1 MRKKVT
7 IAGAGLVGSLEAIY
21 LAKRG
26 FQVEVY
32 ERRPDMRKVE
42 LSAGRSINLALSARG
57 WNALR
62 AVGVDQDVEKMAIP
76 MYKRVMHAVDGSL
89 TDQQY
94 GQDGEAIYSV
104 SRGGLNQLLMNLAG
118 EQENVNMH
126 FNYKCVDVDLKSASA
141 TFEHNDGN
149 QKNVDAEMIIGAD
162 GAYSVIRSKMIKQ
175 DRFQYSQHYIEH
187 GYKELTIPANSDGT
201 HKLEVNALHIWPRG
215 SYMLI
220 ALPNMDGS
228 FTCTLFFPYEGEYS
242 FNNLQTKQQVY
253 NFFKEVFPDTLG
265 LIPNLVEEYFQNPT
279 SSLAIMRCNPWTVE
293 DKVLLIG
300 DAAHATVPFYGQ
312 GMNAGFE
319 GCFVLD
325 QLMQKHGEDWQACFD
340 EYSKIR
346 KPDGDGV
353 QDLSMHNF
361 IVMRDKTADPKFL
374 LQKKIELHFSK
385 KYPEMWLPLYS
396 MVSFSNIRYS
406 EAWKIGQQQEKLMQ
420 KVMDVPNIED
430 KWESDEV
437 EKLMLSLIA

>member
-57 WNALR
+57 WNALK
-62 AVGVDQDVEKMAIP
+62 AVDVDQDVEKMAIP

-141 TFEHNDGN
+141 IFEHNDGN

-187 GYKELTIPANSDGT
+187 GYKELTIPANLDGT

-242 FNNLQTKQQVY
+242 FNSLQAEQQVY
-253 NFFKEVFPDTLG
+253 DFFKEVFPDTLD

-279 SSLAIMRCNPWTVE
+279 SSLAIMRCNPWTFE

-385 KYPEMWLPLYS
+385 KYPDKWLPLYS
-396 MVSFSNIRYS
+396 MVSFSTIRYS

>member
-26 FQVEVY
+26 FQVEVF
-32 ERRPDMRKVE
+32 ERRPDMRNVV
-42 LSAGRSINLALSARG
+42 LSAGRSINLALSTRG
-57 WNALR
+57 WNALK
-62 AVGVDQDVEKMAIP
+62 AVGVDVEVEKMAIP
-76 MYKRVMHAVDGSL
+76 MHKRVMHAVDGKL

-104 SRGGLNQLLMNLAG
+104 SRGGLNQLLMSLAG
-118 EQENVNMH
+118 EQENVNLH
-126 FNYKCVDVDLKSASA
+126 FNYRCNDVDLKTASA
-141 TFEHNDGN
+141 TFEHKDGE
-149 QKNVDAEMIIGAD
+149 QKVVDADMIIGAD
-162 GAYSVIRSKMIKQ
+162 GAYSVIRSKMVKQ
-175 DRFQYSQHYIEH
+175 DRFQYSQNYIEH
-187 GYKELTIPANSDGT
+187 GYKELTIPANTDGS
-201 HKLEVNALHIWPRG
+201 HQLEVNALHIWPRG
-215 SYMLI
+215 NYMLI

-228 FTCTLFFPYEGEYS
+228 FTCTLFFPYDGEHS
-242 FNNLQTKQQVY
+242 FNNLKTEQQVHD
-253 NFFKEVFPDTLG
+253 FFKAVFPDTLD

-279 SSLAIMRCNPWTVE
+279 SSLAIMRCDPWVVD

-325 QLMQKHGEDWQACFD
+325 QMMEKHGEDWKSCFK
-340 EYSKIR
+340 EYSEIR

-385 KYPEMWLPLYS
+385 KYPDKWLPLYS

-406 EAWKIGQQQEKLMQ
+406 EAWRIGQQQEQLMQ
-420 KVMDVPNIED
+420 EVMKVPQIES
-430 KWESDEV
+430 KWDSQEV
-437 EKLMLSLIA
+437 EELMLSLIA

>member
-57 WNALR
+57 WNALK

-149 QKNVDAEMIIGAD
+149 QKNVDADMIIGAD

-187 GYKELTIPANSDGT
+187 GYKELTMPANSDGT

-242 FNNLQTKQQVY
+242 FNSLQTEQQVY
-253 NFFKEVFPDTLG
+253 DFFKEVFPDTLD

-279 SSLAIMRCNPWTVE
+279 SSLAIMRCNPWTVD

-385 KYPEMWLPLYS
+385 KYPDKWLPLYS
-396 MVSFSNIRYS
+396 MVSFSTIRYS
-406 EAWKIGQQQEKLMQ
+406 EAWEIGQKQEKLMQ
-420 KVMDVPNIED
+420 KVMDVPNIEG

-437 EKLMLSLIA
+437 EQLMLSLIA

>member
-1 MRKKVT
+1 
-7 IAGAGLVGSLEAIY
+7 
-21 LAKRG
+21 
-26 FQVEVY
+26 
-32 ERRPDMRKVE
+32 
-42 LSAGRSINLALSARG
+42 
-57 WNALR
+57 
-62 AVGVDQDVEKMAIP
+62 
-76 MYKRVMHAVDGSL
+76 
-89 TDQQY
+89 
-94 GQDGEAIYSV
+94 
-104 SRGGLNQLLMNLAG
+104 
-118 EQENVNMH
+118 MH

-141 TFEHNDGN
+141 TFEHDDGN

-162 GAYSVIRSKMIKQ
+162 GAYSVIRSKMLKQ

-242 FNNLQTKQQVY
+242 FNSLQTEQQVY
-253 NFFKEVFPDTLG
+253 DFFKEVFPDTLD

-279 SSLAIMRCNPWTVE
+279 SSLGIMRCNPWTVN

-385 KYPEMWLPLYS
+385 KYPDKWLPLYS
-396 MVSFSNIRYS
+396 MVSFSTIRYS
-406 EAWKIGQQQEKLMQ
+406 EAWEIGQQQEMLMQ

>member
-1 MRKKVT
+1 MKGAQGWQLSNSPVFAMAPCKASLDIFDEVGMSRLVSKSKRLTNYMEFIFNDISSRYDNCDLEIITPKDEKYRGCQLSVLCHGQGKSLFYFLSKKGVIADWREPNVIRLAPVPLYNSFEDISVRSNYRRRIIMRKKVT

-26 FQVEVY
+26 FEVEVY

-42 LSAGRSINLALSARG
+42 LSAGRSINLALSTRG
-57 WNALR
+57 WNALKT
-62 AVGVDQDVEKMAIP
+62 VGLDQDVEKMAIP

-118 EQENVNMH
+118 EQDNVNMH
-126 FNYKCVDVDLKSASA
+126 FNYKCIDVDLKSASA
-141 TFEHNDGN
+141 TFEHKDGN
-149 QKNVDAEMIIGAD
+149 QKNVDADMIIGAD

-242 FNNLQTKQQVY
+242 FNSLQTEQQVY
-253 NFFKEVFPDTLG
+253 DFFKKS
-265 LIPNLVEEYFQNPT
+265 I
-279 SSLAIMRCNPWTVE
+279 S
-293 DKVLLIG
+293 
-300 DAAHATVPFYGQ
+300 
-312 GMNAGFE
+312 
-319 GCFVLD
+319 
-325 QLMQKHGEDWQACFD
+325 
-340 EYSKIR
+340 
-346 KPDGDGV
+346 
-353 QDLSMHNF
+353 
-361 IVMRDKTADPKFL
+361 
-374 LQKKIELHFSK
+374 
-385 KYPEMWLPLYS
+385 
-396 MVSFSNIRYS
+396 
-406 EAWKIGQQQEKLMQ
+406 
-420 KVMDVPNIED
+420 
-430 KWESDEV
+430 
-437 EKLMLSLIA
+437 

>member
-1 MRKKVT
+1 MRNKVT

-26 FQVEVY
+26 FQVEVF
-32 ERRPDMRKVE
+32 ERRPDMRNVV
-42 LSAGRSINLALSARG
+42 LSAGRSINLALSTRG
-57 WNALR
+57 WNALK
-62 AVGVDQDVEKMAIP
+62 AVGVDVEVEKMAIP
-76 MYKRVMHAVDGSL
+76 MYKRVMHAVDGTL

-104 SRGGLNQLLMNLAG
+104 SRGGLNQLLMSLAG
-118 EQENVNMH
+118 EQENVNLH
-126 FNYKCVDVDLKSASA
+126 FNYRCNDVDLKTASA
-141 TFEHNDGN
+141 TFEHKDGE
-149 QKNVDAEMIIGAD
+149 QKVVDADMIIGAD
-162 GAYSVIRSKMIKQ
+162 GAYSVIRSKMVKQ
-175 DRFQYSQHYIEH
+175 DRFQYSQNYIEH
-187 GYKELTIPANSDGT
+187 GYKELTIPANADGS
-201 HKLEVNALHIWPRG
+201 HQLEVNALHIWPRG
-215 SYMLI
+215 NYMLI

-228 FTCTLFFPYEGEYS
+228 FTCTLFFPYDGEHS
-242 FNNLQTKQQVY
+242 FNNLKTEQQVHD
-253 NFFKEVFPDTLG
+253 FFKAVFPDTLD

-279 SSLAIMRCNPWTVE
+279 SSLAIMRCDPWVVD

-325 QLMQKHGEDWQACFD
+325 QMMEKHGEDWKSCFK
-340 EYSKIR
+340 EYSEIR

-385 KYPEMWLPLYS
+385 KYPDKWLPLYS

-406 EAWKIGQQQEKLMQ
+406 EAWRIGQQQEQLMQ
-420 KVMDVPNIED
+420 EVMKVPQIES
-430 KWESDEV
+430 KWDSQEV
-437 EKLMLSLIA
+437 EELMLSLIA

>member
-1 MRKKVT
+1 MKKKVT

-26 FQVEVY
+26 FQVEVF

-42 LSAGRSINLALSARG
+42 LSAGRSINLALSNRG
-57 WNALR
+57 WNALK
-62 AVGVDQDVEKMAIP
+62 AVGVDKAVEKMAIP
-76 MYKRVMHAVDGSL
+76 MYKRVMHATDGTL

-118 EQENVNMH
+118 EEKNVNLH
-126 FNYKCVDVDLKSASA
+126 FNYKCSDVDLKTASV
-141 TFEHNDGN
+141 TFEHKDGS
-149 QKNVDAEMIIGAD
+149 QKTVDADMVVGAD
-162 GAYSVIRSKMIKQ
+162 GAYSVIRSKMMKQ

-187 GYKELTIPANSDGT
+187 GYKELSIPANPDGT
-201 HKLEVNALHIWPRG
+201 HQLEVNALHIWPRG
-215 SYMLI
+215 TYMLI
-220 ALPNMDGS
+220 ALPNLDGS
-228 FTCTLFFPYEGEYS
+228 FTCTLFFPYDGEHS
-242 FNNLQTKQQVY
+242 FNNLKTEQQVHD
-253 NFFKEVFPDTLG
+253 FFKEVFPDTLD

-279 SSLAIMRCNPWTVE
+279 SSLAIMRCDPWVVE

-325 QLMQKHGEDWQACFD
+325 QLMQKHGEDWKSCFK
-340 EYSKIR
+340 EYSEIR

-385 KYPEMWLPLYS
+385 KYPDKWLPLYS

-406 EAWKIGQQQEKLMQ
+406 EAWKIGQQQEQLMQ
-420 KVMDVPNIED
+420 EVMKVPNIENMWD
-430 KWESDEV
+430 SEEV
-437 EKLMLSLIA
+437 EQLMLSLIA

>member
-32 ERRPDMRKVE
+32 ERRSDMRKVE

-57 WNALR
+57 WNALK

-149 QKNVDAEMIIGAD
+149 QKNVDADMIIGAD

-242 FNNLQTKQQVY
+242 FNSLQTEQQVY
-253 NFFKEVFPDTLG
+253 DFFKEVFPDTLD

-279 SSLAIMRCNPWTVE
+279 SSLAIMRCNPWTVD

-385 KYPEMWLPLYS
+385 KHPDKWLPLYS
-396 MVSFSNIRYS
+396 MVSFSTIRYS
-406 EAWKIGQQQEKLMQ
+406 EAWEIGKQQEKLMK

-437 EKLMLSLIA
+437 EQLMLSLIA

>member
-32 ERRPDMRKVE
+32 ERRQDMRKVE

-57 WNALR
+57 WNALK

-149 QKNVDAEMIIGAD
+149 QKNVDADMIIGAD

-242 FNNLQTKQQVY
+242 FNSLQTEQQVY
-253 NFFKEVFPDTLG
+253 DFFKEVFPDTLD

-279 SSLAIMRCNPWTVE
+279 SSLAIMRCNPWTVD

-385 KYPEMWLPLYS
+385 KYPDKWLPLYS
-396 MVSFSNIRYS
+396 MVSFSTIRYS
-406 EAWKIGQQQEKLMQ
+406 EAWEIGQKQEKLMQ
-420 KVMDVPNIED
+420 KVMDIPNIEG

-437 EKLMLSLIA
+437 EQLMLSLIA

>member
-42 LSAGRSINLALSARG
+42 LSVGRSINLALSARG
-57 WNALR
+57 WNALK

-242 FNNLQTKQQVY
+242 FNSLQTEQQVY
-253 NFFKEVFPDTLG
+253 DFFKEVFPDTLD

-385 KYPEMWLPLYS
+385 KYPDKWLPLYS
-396 MVSFSNIRYS
+396 MVSFSTIRYS
-406 EAWKIGQQQEKLMQ
+406 EAWEIGQQQEKLMQ

>member
-26 FQVEVY
+26 FQVEVF
-32 ERRPDMRKVE
+32 ERRPDIRNVV
-42 LSAGRSINLALSARG
+42 LSAGRSINLALSTRG
-57 WNALR
+57 WNALK
-62 AVGVDQDVEKMAIP
+62 AVGVDVEVEKMAIP
-76 MYKRVMHAVDGSL
+76 MHKRVMHAVDGTL

-104 SRGGLNQLLMNLAG
+104 SRGGLNQLLMSLAG
-118 EQENVNMH
+118 EQENVNLH
-126 FNYKCVDVDLKSASA
+126 FNYRCNDVDLKTASA
-141 TFEHNDGN
+141 TFEHKDGE
-149 QKNVDAEMIIGAD
+149 QKVVDADMIIGAD
-162 GAYSVIRSKMIKQ
+162 GAYSVIRSKMVKQ
-175 DRFQYSQHYIEH
+175 DRFQYSQNYIEH
-187 GYKELTIPANSDGT
+187 GYKELTIPANTDGS
-201 HKLEVNALHIWPRG
+201 HQLEVNALHIWPRG
-215 SYMLI
+215 NYMLI

-228 FTCTLFFPYEGEYS
+228 FTCTLFFPYDGEHS
-242 FNNLQTKQQVY
+242 FNNLKTEQQVHD
-253 NFFKEVFPDTLG
+253 FFKAVFPDTLD

-279 SSLAIMRCNPWTVE
+279 SSLAIMRCDPWVVD

-325 QLMQKHGEDWQACFD
+325 QMMEKHGEDWKSCFK
-340 EYSKIR
+340 EYSEIR

-385 KYPEMWLPLYS
+385 KYPDKWLPLYS

-406 EAWKIGQQQEKLMQ
+406 EAWRIGQQQEQLMQ
-420 KVMDVPNIED
+420 EVMKVPQIES
-430 KWESDEV
+430 KWDSQEV
-437 EKLMLSLIA
+437 EELMLSLIA

>member
-57 WNALR
+57 WNALK

-89 TDQQY
+89 SDQQY

-118 EQENVNMH
+118 EQDNVNMH

-149 QKNVDAEMIIGAD
+149 QKNVAADMIIGAD

-242 FNNLQTKQQVY
+242 FNSLQTEQQV
-253 NFFKEVFPDTLG
+253 NDFFKEVFPDTLD

-279 SSLAIMRCNPWTVE
+279 SSLAIMRCNPWTVD

-325 QLMQKHGEDWQACFD
+325 QLMQKHGEDWKACFD

-385 KYPEMWLPLYS
+385 KYPDKWLPLYS
-396 MVSFSNIRYS
+396 MVSFSTIRYS
-406 EAWKIGQQQEKLMQ
+406 EAWEIGQQQEKLMQ

-437 EKLMLSLIA
+437 EQLMLSLIA

>member
-1 MRKKVT
+1 MKKKVT

-21 LAKRG
+21 LAKHG
-26 FQVEVY
+26 FQVEVF

-57 WNALR
+57 WNSLK
-62 AVGVDQDVEKMAIP
+62 AVGVDKEVEKMAIP
-76 MYKRVMHAVDGSL
+76 MYKRVMHAIDGTL

-118 EQENVNMH
+118 EEKNVNLH
-126 FNYKCVDVDLKSASA
+126 FNYKCSDVDLKTASV
-141 TFEHNDGN
+141 TFEHKDGS
-149 QKNVDAEMIIGAD
+149 QKIVDADMVVGAD
-162 GAYSVIRSKMIKQ
+162 GAYSVIRSKMVKQ

-187 GYKELTIPANSDGT
+187 GYKELSIPANPDGS
-201 HKLEVNALHIWPRG
+201 HQLEVNALHIWPRG
-215 SYMLI
+215 TYMLI
-220 ALPNMDGS
+220 ALPNLDGS
-228 FTCTLFFPYEGEYS
+228 FTCTLFFPYEGEHS
-242 FNNLQTKQQVY
+242 FNNLKTEQQVY
-253 NFFKEVFPDTLG
+253 DFFKKVFPDTLE

-279 SSLAIMRCNPWTVE
+279 SSLAIMRCDPWVVE

-325 QLMQKHGEDWQACFD
+325 QLMQKHGEDWKSCFK
-340 EYSKIR
+340 EYSEIR

-385 KYPEMWLPLYS
+385 KYPDKWLPLYS
-396 MVSFSNIRYS
+396 MVSFSTIRYS
-406 EAWKIGQQQEKLMQ
+406 EAWKIGQQQEQLM
-420 KVMDVPNIED
+420 KEVMKVPNIED
-430 KWESDEV
+430 KWESEEV
-437 EKLMLSLIA
+437 EQLMLSLIA

>member
-26 FQVEVY
+26 FKVEVY
-32 ERRPDMRKVE
+32 ERRSDMRKVE

-57 WNALR
+57 WNALK

-94 GQDGEAIYSV
+94 GRDGEAIYSV

-118 EQENVNMH
+118 EQENVNMY

-149 QKNVDAEMIIGAD
+149 QKNVDADMIIGAD

-242 FNNLQTKQQVY
+242 FNSLQTEQQVY
-253 NFFKEVFPDTLG
+253 GFFKEVFPDTLG

-279 SSLAIMRCNPWTVE
+279 SSLAIMRCNPWTVD

-325 QLMQKHGEDWQACFD
+325 QLMQKHDEDWQACFD

-385 KYPEMWLPLYS
+385 KYPDKWLPLYS
-396 MVSFSNIRYS
+396 MVSFSTIRYS
-406 EAWKIGQQQEKLMQ
+406 EAWEIGLQQEKLMQ

-437 EKLMLSLIA
+437 EQLMLSLIA

>member
-32 ERRPDMRKVE
+32 ERRQDIRKVK

-57 WNALR
+57 WNALK

-118 EQENVNMH
+118 EQENVNMY

-141 TFEHNDGN
+141 TFEHNDGK
-149 QKNVDAEMIIGAD
+149 QKNVDADMIIGAD

-228 FTCTLFFPYEGEYS
+228 FTCTLFFPYEGDYS
-242 FNNLQTKQQVY
+242 FNSLQTEQQVY
-253 NFFKEVFPDTLG
+253 DFFKEVFPDTLD

-279 SSLAIMRCNPWTVE
+279 SSLAIMRCNPWTVD

-385 KYPEMWLPLYS
+385 KHPDKWLPLYS
-396 MVSFSNIRYS
+396 MVSFSTIRYS
-406 EAWKIGQQQEKLMQ
+406 EAWEIGKQQEKLMQ

-437 EKLMLSLIA
+437 EQLMLSLIA

>member
-1 MRKKVT
+1 M
-7 IAGAGLVGSLEAIY
+7 
-21 LAKRG
+21 
-26 FQVEVY
+26 
-32 ERRPDMRKVE
+32 
-42 LSAGRSINLALSARG
+42 
-57 WNALR
+57 
-62 AVGVDQDVEKMAIP
+62 
-76 MYKRVMHAVDGSL
+76 
-89 TDQQY
+89 
-94 GQDGEAIYSV
+94 
-104 SRGGLNQLLMNLAG
+104 
-118 EQENVNMH
+118 
-126 FNYKCVDVDLKSASA
+126 
-141 TFEHNDGN
+141 
-149 QKNVDAEMIIGAD
+149 
-162 GAYSVIRSKMIKQ
+162 IRSKMIKQ

-201 HKLEVNALHIWPRG
+201 YKLEVNALHIWPRG

-242 FNNLQTKQQVY
+242 FNSLQTEQQVY
-253 NFFKEVFPDTLG
+253 GFFKEVFPDTLD

-279 SSLAIMRCNPWTVE
+279 SSLAIMRCNPWTVD

-319 GCFVLD
+319 GSFVLD

-385 KYPEMWLPLYS
+385 KYPDKWLPLYS
-396 MVSFSNIRYS
+396 MVSFSTIRYS
-406 EAWKIGQQQEKLMQ
+406 EAWEIGQQQEKLMQ

-430 KWESDEV
+430 KWESYEV
-437 EKLMLSLIA
+437 EQLMLSLIA

>member
-57 WNALR
+57 WNALK
-62 AVGVDQDVEKMAIP
+62 AVGVEQDVEKMAIP

-149 QKNVDAEMIIGAD
+149 QKNVDADMIIGAD

-187 GYKELTIPANSDGT
+187 GYKELTMPANSDGT

-242 FNNLQTKQQVY
+242 FNSLQTEQQVHD
-253 NFFKEVFPDTLG
+253 FFNEVFPDTLD

-279 SSLAIMRCNPWTVE
+279 SSLAIMRCNPWTVD

-385 KYPEMWLPLYS
+385 KYPDKWLPLYS
-396 MVSFSNIRYS
+396 MVSFSTIRYS
-406 EAWKIGQQQEKLMQ
+406 EAWEIGQKQEKLMQ
-420 KVMDVPNIED
+420 KVMGVPNIEG

-437 EKLMLSLIA
+437 EQLMLSLIA

>member
-1 MRKKVT
+1 M
-7 IAGAGLVGSLEAIY
+7 VGSLEAIY

-57 WNALR
+57 WNALK
-62 AVGVDQDVEKMAIP
+62 AVGVDQEVEKMAIP
-76 MYKRVMHAVDGSL
+76 MYKRVMHAVDSSL

-149 QKNVDAEMIIGAD
+149 QKNVDADMIIGAD

-175 DRFQYSQHYIEH
+175 DRFQYSQYYIEH

-242 FNNLQTKQQVY
+242 FNSLQTEQQVY
-253 NFFKEVFPDTLG
+253 DFFKEVFPDTLD

-353 QDLSMHNF
+353 QDLSIHNF

-385 KYPEMWLPLYS
+385 KYPDKWLPLYS

-406 EAWKIGQQQEKLMQ
+406 EAWEIGQQQEKLMQ
-420 KVMDVPNIED
+420 KVMDFPNIED

-437 EKLMLSLIA
+437 EQLMLSLIA

>member
-32 ERRPDMRKVE
+32 ERRPDIRKVE

-57 WNALR
+57 WNALK

-149 QKNVDAEMIIGAD
+149 QKNVDAGMIIGAD

-228 FTCTLFFPYEGEYS
+228 FTCTLFFPYEGDYS
-242 FNNLQTKQQVY
+242 FNSLQTEQQVY
-253 NFFKEVFPDTLG
+253 DFFKEVFPDTLD

-279 SSLAIMRCNPWTVE
+279 SSLAIMRCNPWTVD

-361 IVMRDKTADPKFL
+361 IVMRDKSSDPKFL

-385 KYPEMWLPLYS
+385 KHPDKWLPLYS
-396 MVSFSNIRYS
+396 MVSFSTIRYS
-406 EAWKIGQQQEKLMQ
+406 EAWEIGKQQEKLMQ

-437 EKLMLSLIA
+437 EQLMLSLIT